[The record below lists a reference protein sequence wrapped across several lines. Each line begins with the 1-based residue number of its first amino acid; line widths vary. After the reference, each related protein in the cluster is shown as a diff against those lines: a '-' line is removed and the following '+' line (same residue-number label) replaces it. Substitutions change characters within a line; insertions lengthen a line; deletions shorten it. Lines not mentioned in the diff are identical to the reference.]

1 MKKTLTIKIDHLTKN
16 GVGVTRI
23 EKKPLYIPN
32 VIEDEE
38 ILATVQFEGKRN
50 IFATVKKVLKPSK
63 DRTNPKCDVYYQC
76 GGCHLSIMNYKKQ
89 LEFKK
94 NIVEKLYKAKGF
106 DVTIHDCVG
115 MKHPYNYRNKVQTP
129 VGKINNRLVAGFYKE
144 NTHEIVPFN
153 FCHVQDDISNQIIE
167 SVLKAMKDNKIEPYD
182 EDLRKGIVRH
192 LLVRRANEQSM
203 LTIITSQDSFP
214 GRNNFVKSI
223 IKYLPHLT
231 TIVQNINPRAT
242 NVILGEK
249 EKVLY
254 GKGYIV
260 DNLCGINFKISSK
273 SFYQINKIQTE
284 KLYNKAIELASLKPT
299 DIILDAYCGIG
310 TIGLIAAHKVKHV
323 IGVEIVKEAI
333 IDAKNNAL
341 NNNIKNC
348 DFYCDDAKEFIK
360 NVDFTFDVV
369 FVDPP
374 RKGCDQSF
382 LKSLIA
388 HKPKKI
394 VYISCNPETQVENVK
409 FLCDNGYE
417 FSDVYPFDMF
427 PQTSHVE
434 TIVALS
440 LKNSLSFLN

>member
-1 MKKTLTIKIDHLTKN
+1 
-16 GVGVTRI
+16 
-23 EKKPLYIPN
+23 
-32 VIEDEE
+32 
-38 ILATVQFEGKRN
+38 
-50 IFATVKKVLKPSK
+50 
-63 DRTNPKCDVYYQC
+63 
-76 GGCHLSIMNYKKQ
+76 MNYKKQ

-249 EKVLY
+249 KKFYMEKVILLIIY
-254 GKGYIV
+254 VVLILKYLQ
-260 DNLCGINFKISSK
+260 NL
-273 SFYQINKIQTE
+273 
-284 KLYNKAIELASLKPT
+284 
-299 DIILDAYCGIG
+299 
-310 TIGLIAAHKVKHV
+310 
-323 IGVEIVKEAI
+323 
-333 IDAKNNAL
+333 
-341 NNNIKNC
+341 
-348 DFYCDDAKEFIK
+348 
-360 NVDFTFDVV
+360 
-369 FVDPP
+369 
-374 RKGCDQSF
+374 
-382 LKSLIA
+382 
-388 HKPKKI
+388 
-394 VYISCNPETQVENVK
+394 
-409 FLCDNGYE
+409 
-417 FSDVYPFDMF
+417 
-427 PQTSHVE
+427 
-434 TIVALS
+434 LS
-440 LKNSLSFLN
+440 NQ